1 MASLFNNFIEVEE
14 TSSTN
19 ELAEKLLVKK
29 EIQEG
34 VVITT
39 KFQSDGKGQY
49 GSSLKERE
57 QLHI

>member
-34 VVITT
+34 AVITT
-39 KFQSDGKGQY
+39 KFQS
-49 GSSLKERE
+49 
-57 QLHI
+57 